1 MTRLVELARAVV
13 PQKLRTLIKRWL
25 YARIPPD
32 KRMGKEYWQLK
43 SFLQEAQWWDR
54 EHIEAW
60 QIEKLKKMTKYA
72 YENVSGYYFLY
83 RDAGV
88 KPDDIVSLAD
98 VRLLPFTSKELLRDN
113 LEDFTA
119 KDIPSWRLR
128 YVTTGGSTGIP
139 FGFYKTAT
147 NGWMENAFMH
157 SGWERAGWQ
166 LGDTS
171 VVLRGVLVGSE
182 KRFWDYDPVNHEL
195 LLSSYYLTERTYP
208 RYIEKIAEFQPKHL
222 QAYPS
227 AVTIL
232 ADLILERGDV
242 GRVDFQIIL
251 LGSENIYEWQKEK
264 LRRAF
269 PNSRLFGWYGH
280 AEQVILAPRC
290 ETTEKYHVW
299 PFYGLVEI
307 LDEQNREVSEDE
319 VGEIVGTSFWN
330 RATPFIRYRTMDRAR
345 KGGWG
350 CEECGRQF
358 PILESIEGRLQ
369 EIIVTGTGR
378 YISMTAINMHSDLFD
393 SVRQFQFYQDTP
405 GKVTFR
411 VVRKDSYA
419 EQDTARI
426 RRELKKKLGSDMD
439 LEIAFVGEISRTRRG
454 KHRFLKQELNIRYG
468 E

>member
-1 MTRLVELARAVV
+1 
-13 PQKLRTLIKRWL
+13 
-25 YARIPPD
+25 
-32 KRMGKEYWQLK
+32 MGKEYWQLK
-43 SFLQEAQWWDR
+43 SFLREAQWWDR

-60 QIEKLKKMTKYA
+60 QLEKLKKMVRYA
-72 YENVSGYYFLY
+72 YEEVSGYYFLY
-83 RDAGV
+83 RDADV

-119 KDIPSWRLR
+119 KDVPSWRLR

-139 FGFYKTAT
+139 FGFYQTTT
-147 NGWMENAFMH
+147 NEWMENAFMY

-171 VVLRGVLVGSE
+171 AVLRGAFVGSE
-182 KRFWDYDPVNHEL
+182 EHFWDYDSVNREL
-195 LLSSYYLTERTYP
+195 LLSSYYLTEHTYP
-208 RYIEKIAEFQPKHL
+208 RYIQKIAEFLPRHL

-251 LGSENIYEWQKEK
+251 LGSENIYEWQEEK
-264 LRRAF
+264 LRKAF
-269 PNSRLFGWYGH
+269 PNSRLFGFYGH
-280 AEQVILAPRC
+280 AEQVVLAPWC
-290 ETTEKYHVW
+290 ETMEKYHVW

-307 LDEQNREVSEDE
+307 LDEENREVSEGE

-330 RATPFIRYRTMDRAR
+330 RATPFIRYCTMDRAR
-345 KGGWG
+345 KGAWG
-350 CEECGRQF
+350 CEKCGRQF
-358 PILESIEGRLQ
+358 PVLSSIEGRLQ
-369 EIIVTGTGR
+369 EIIVTRTER
-378 YISMTAINMHSDLFD
+378 YISMAAINMHSGVFD
-393 SVRQFQFYQDTP
+393 NVRQFQFYQDMP
-405 GKVTFR
+405 GKVAFR
-411 VVRKDSYA
+411 VVRKDSYT
-419 EQDTARI
+419 ERDTAKI
-426 RRELKKKLGSDMD
+426 DRELKKKLGSDID
-439 LEIAFVGEISRTRRG
+439 LEIAFVDEIPRTRRG